1 MKGASALDAIL
12 ACIANGKGFRSTEL
26 ASKTGLAQEL
36 VDEAVGFLVRYNLV
50 KIAPNSSYVML
61 RGVAMSPRVL
71 AMITETLLSSD
82 EELSSV

>member
-1 MKGASALDAIL
+1 MKGANALDAIL
-12 ACIANGKGFRSTEL
+12 ACIANGKRFRSTEL

-50 KIAPNSSYVML
+50 KIAPNSPYVML

-71 AMITETLLSSD
+71 ALITETLLSSD